1 MAKASPIQTNFTAGE
16 LSPRL
21 DGRTDVAKYDN
32 GCKTLENML
41 VHPQGGAT
49 RRPGTKFIGEVSNS
63 NSEHRLI
70 PFEFNVDQTYAVEFG
85 DKKARLVTNDGLVT
99 SEERK
104 AYDTD
109 VLLNTG
115 WGITDSSEVDTYVHF
130 SDDGLKAYFVK
141 VTEDKGA
148 STHTLEFAI
157 RQYALS
163 SEYDL
168 LSAGTLEVERTYDLP
183 DRYSSNVPEGQ
194 RRLHCGMFFQKGS
207 ASDASDGACLYIWD
221 GIPTADISQV
231 STSHTDCAI
240 YKFDCSTAFDL
251 TGTSSTSDITS
262 AADATYNLGASN
274 TISRYPIPICGV
286 GITPRFVSIIEGED
300 YAYWGINDSQSTNS
314 QIARLDVDP
323 DTRDTAG
330 RYLHLVV
337 SHLLAANNVA
347 INGYSADNID
357 RYKLLHV
364 SIDTGI
370 GSGETGFSWTGP
382 AFTNFPYYS
391 NAQEEYLFVNDVF
404 VQLIADSVSPSAKG
418 YITGLQ
424 VRATNNYWIADQN
437 GNFAHTDDFVP
448 AGENYNT
455 SGDGRYLDLDSG
467 STLDVAL
474 LHRAPLYVFS
484 VTYLSTDGERVGII
498 AKNKTNRYGT
508 IWTVPGVTS
517 SYFTDSV
524 SYFKLSEKQA
534 VVTPGNTSD
543 WGAIRSFMQYD
554 GKKIWF
560 SDGTVS
566 DGVTNI
572 ATALTLTYP
581 YIGLAMDDS
590 LLETGESFPYD
601 WYSGSLLNLGATRT
615 FSFDY
620 EEASIATRPIL
631 EVSTP
636 FTTAQ
641 LPNIKYAQ
649 SADVLFLAHPDVPLN
664 EFVRFGATTWS
675 CRSTQFT
682 RGPMQD
688 ISLDGSTLTASGRSG
703 SVTVTSSDGKFQITD
718 VGRLI
723 KLHDGYAKITAFSSD
738 TSVTATVLENEDG
751 RTELMPSY
759 TATTI
764 SAHEGDPDAT
774 GLSHNDRFEDSAGN
788 FIERGFK
795 DGMRITV
802 TGFTQHAN
810 NNEVGALIVSVT
822 ADTIL
827 IAPGGD
833 LTSETAGNSITIVGD
848 LEADDEYR
856 LGAFS
861 ETTGYPSV
869 VTLYEQRLI
878 LGNTL
883 AQPQTLFFSSAG
895 LFTDFTPGIDATDGI
910 TYTLSSN
917 QVNVIQYLVGA
928 RLLVVGTS
936 GGEFS
941 VSSGGTSEP
950 LTPTNI
956 QIRRQSN
963 YGGST
968 VQPFTIGSA
977 VLFVQRAERKLREL
991 VYDFDTDSYFAPD
1004 LTLLS
1009 EHLTEGLI
1017 KEVAWQQEPD
1027 GILWARLGDGS
1038 LIGLTYRREEEVI
1051 AWHRHTIAG
1060 SGFIESL
1067 ISLPSRSGED
1077 ELYMIVKRTING
1089 ATKRY
1094 IERLSEIDNIS
1105 SVTDPKFLDS
1115 HLTYSGA
1122 AVNSLSG
1129 LSHLEG
1135 ETVSILANGAKHAD
1149 KTVSS
1154 GSISLDVD
1162 VTDAVVG
1169 YKYSST
1175 LETMRIDAG
1184 GTEGTSQGKTKR
1196 IRGVTARFLETS
1208 GAQIGPDTSN
1218 LKPIVFAEAGASATT
1233 AIPLYTGDKYIEF
1246 SGNYETDGFIVV
1258 KQDDPLP
1265 MTVLA
1270 LMPLLQTFDR

>member
-32 GCKTLENML
+32 GCKTLENMV

-49 RRPGTKFIGEVSNS
+49 RRPGTKFIGEVSDS
-63 NSEHRLI
+63 SSAHRLL

-85 DKKARLVTNDGLVT
+85 NKSARFVTNDGFLV
-99 SEERK
+99 EPRQV
-104 AYDTD
+104 YDTD
-109 VLLNTG
+109 ALPAVG
-115 WGITDSSEVDTYVHF
+115 FGVVDSSVSDVRLLWD
-130 SDDGLKAYFVK
+130 DDGENVFFYKT
-141 VTEDKGA
+141 TEEKTG
-148 STHTLEFAI
+148 STHTLEI
-157 RQYALS
+157 VVRQYETVGFSLFGAKFK
-163 SEYDL
+163 SEK
-168 LSAGTLEVERTYDLP
+168 TFNLP

-194 RRLHCGMFFQKGS
+194 RRFHCGIGF
-207 ASDASDGACLYIWD
+207 ADGNRPQDKHFYVWD
-221 GIPTADISQV
+221 GIPTVDITAQ
-231 STSHTDCAI
+231 STSHTDCNI
-240 YKFDCSTAFDL
+240 WFDFNTGYDISDLDEDL
-251 TGTSSTSDITS
+251 T
-262 AADATYNLGASN
+262 AATWTNYELGASQ
-274 TISRYPIPICGV
+274 TASRYPVPISGLAFTPQFKSVIPGEEYNSSTLSWAGSAFYRMDDYNNVDRVNKHFQNNNGEHGRMHLI
-286 GITPRFVSIIEGED
+286 VSNLHQ
-300 YAYWGINDSQSTNS
+300 ASQSVNS
-314 QIARLDVDP
+314 LFIDKGQLIHLNTWNSSGGGLNFSKDV
-323 DTRDTAG
+323 
-330 RYLHLVV
+330 
-337 SHLLAANNVA
+337 
-347 INGYSADNID
+347 
-357 RYKLLHV
+357 
-364 SIDTGI
+364 
-370 GSGETGFSWTGP
+370 
-382 AFTNFPYYS
+382 FTNFPYVS
-391 NAQEEYLFVNDVF
+391 STNDNYATSERMF
-404 VQLIADSVSPSAKG
+404 EDLITDSG
-418 YITGLQ
+418 IITGLQ
-424 VRATNNYWIADQN
+424 VVAGNNYWLADAN
-437 GNFAHTDDFVP
+437 GNYAHTDDFVD
-448 AGENYNT
+448 AGNGFDT
-455 SGDGRYLDLDSG
+455 DGTRYISSQDSSLLDLPRHFQNPSYMFIATHLSEDGKRVTLVSG
-467 STLDVAL
+467 TQTYSRL
-474 LHRAPLYVFS
+474 LTSNTTSAFVFS
-484 VTYLSTDGERVGII
+484 PIAGVDDSSFRTVQYAVFALSQLEDL
-498 AKNKTNRYGT
+498 AS
-508 IWTVPGVTS
+508 PS
-517 SYFTDSV
+517 
-524 SYFKLSEKQA
+524 A
-534 VVTPGNTSD
+534 TSD
-543 WGAIRSFMQYD
+543 WGCIGSWMQAD
-554 GKKIWF
+554 GRRMWYV
-560 SDGTVS
+560 DGSVSSTVS
-566 DGVTNI
+566 NV
-572 ATALTLTYP
+572 ATSIPLRYP
-581 YIGLAMDDS
+581 YHILKIEESAIPSGASGLDFD
-590 LLETGESFPYD
+590 P
-601 WYSGSLLNLGATRT
+601 YSGSGHIPGGYSVTDT
-615 FSFDY
+615 WGFDF
-620 EEASIATRPIL
+620 ENAVL
-631 EVSTP
+631 ESQDPLVITTP
-636 FTTAQ
+636 FTTSQ
-641 LPNIKYAQ
+641 LPDIKYAQ
-649 SADVLFLAHPDVPLN
+649 SADVLFLAHPDVTPQEL
-664 EFVRFGATTWS
+664 VRYGATLFS
-675 CRSTQFT
+675 CQPSAFI

-688 ISLDGSTLTASGRSG
+688 ISLDGTTLTASGRIG
-703 SVTVTSSDGKFQITD
+703 SVTITASNGTFRTTD
-718 VGRLI
+718 VDRLV
-723 KLHDGYAKITAFSSD
+723 KLHDGYAKITAFTSG
-738 TSVTATVLENEDG
+738 TSVAATVLENEDG
-751 RTELMPSY
+751 RAELMPSY

-788 FIERGFK
+788 FIEQGFK
-795 DGMRITV
+795 EGMRVSV
-802 TGFTQHAN
+802 TGFTNHAT
-810 NNEVGALIVSVT
+810 NNEVGALVVSVT
-822 ADTIL
+822 ADTML

-833 LTSETAGNSITIVGD
+833 LTSEAAGDSVTIAGD

-861 ETTGYPSV
+861 ETTGYPAI

-878 LGNTL
+878 FGNTL

-895 LFTDFTPGIDATDGI
+895 LFTDFTPGIDATDAI

-977 VLFVQRAERKLREL
+977 VLFVQRADRKLREL

-1017 KEVAWQQEPD
+1017 KEIAWQQEPD
-1027 GILWARLGDGS
+1027 SILWARLGDGS

-1105 SVTDPKFLDS
+1105 TVTDPRFLDS

-1218 LKPIVFAEAGASATT
+1218 LKPIVFADPGASATT

>member
-32 GCKTLENML
+32 GCKTLENMV

-49 RRPGTKFIGEVSNS
+49 RRPGTKFIGEVSDS
-63 NSEHRLI
+63 SSEHRLI

-85 DKKARLVTNDGLVT
+85 DEKARLVTNDGFLLEEARTAFNTDTVT
-99 SEERK
+99 Q
-104 AYDTD
+104 
-109 VLLNTG
+109 VG
-115 WGITDSSEVDTYVHF
+115 WGAPQSVPFGREDMYLHF
-130 SDDGLKAYFVK
+130 SEDGYKVYAVKITEAKDDFQPVF
-141 VTEDKGA
+141 
-148 STHTLEFAI
+148 HTLSISI
-157 RQYALS
+157 RQY
-163 SEYDL
+163 
-168 LSAGTLEVERTYDLP
+168 TLESPHNLYTAGPVDTEKTWVLP
-183 DRYSSNVPEGQ
+183 DRHSSNMPKGS
-194 RRLHCGMFFQKGS
+194 RRFHCGIFF
-207 ASDASDGACLYIWD
+207 GARYPLVDYGEAFYIWD
-221 GIPTADISQV
+221 GTPTADITSL
-231 STSHTDCAI
+231 STSHTDCTF
-240 YKFDCSTAFDL
+240 YQFDL
-251 TGTSSTSDITS
+251 NEAYDLSSLSDGDITS
-262 AADATYNLGASN
+262 AADNTYYLGAQQ
-274 TISRYPIPICGV
+274 TASRYPIPISGV
-286 GITPRFVSIIEGED
+286 SFNPPFRSVIEGED
-300 YAYWGINDSQSTNS
+300 YYYLSHRDEDHDDNDRVNRIGINPWLEQGGSGLF
-314 QIARLDVDP
+314 IL
-323 DTRDTAG
+323 
-330 RYLHLVV
+330 V
-337 SHLLAANNVA
+337 SHLLHPSAVISFGNTPKRIQRYSVCYIKMRTSALEAHSWNFIVDAFRSWPTGNNSTTIMDVSYPFNYIVTNTGDADANG
-347 INGYSADNID
+347 IM
-357 RYKLLHV
+357 
-364 SIDTGI
+364 TGI
-370 GSGETGFSWTGP
+370 
-382 AFTNFPYYS
+382 
-391 NAQEEYLFVNDVF
+391 QCV
-404 VQLIADSVSPSAKG
+404 
-418 YITGLQ
+418 
-424 VRATNNYWIADQN
+424 ATNNHWIMDAN
-437 GNFAHTDDFVP
+437 GVYAHEAGFTP
-448 AGENYNT
+448 AGENYDT
-455 SGDGRYLDLDSG
+455 SPTKYKDLSHSDSLDLMYVHD
-467 STLDVAL
+467 
-474 LHRAPLYVFS
+474 APSYVF
-484 VTYLSTDGERVGII
+484 TTTFLSPQGNRNVIISKGYMSFFAVGLF
-498 AKNKTNRYGT
+498 
-508 IWTVPGVTS
+508 PGIYNEHPLITS
-517 SYFTDSV
+517 AF
-524 SYFKLSEKQA
+524 FKLSEVDDGSDLGINGAWGVINAHMQA
-534 VVTPGNTSD
+534 
-543 WGAIRSFMQYD
+543 D
-554 GKKIWF
+554 GKKIWY
-560 SDGTVS
+560 SDPVQN
-566 DGVTNI
+566 GVTNV
-572 ATALTLTYP
+572 ATSINLRYP
-581 YIGLAMDDS
+581 YLGLSHDDS
-590 LLETGESFPYD
+590 LITDDGDQDLSST
-601 WYSGSLLNLGATRT
+601 WYFRNNANNGYTS
-615 FSFDY
+615 SFDY
-620 EEASIATRPIL
+620 LNTNPIDSRVL
-631 EVSTP
+631 EVVTP
-636 FTTAQ
+636 YS
-641 LPNIKYAQ
+641 PNELEGIRYAQ
-649 SADVLFLAHPDVPLN
+649 SADVLYLVHPDHKPQQ
-664 EFVRFGATTWS
+664 FVRAGATQWA
-675 CRSTQFT
+675 CYDVPFT

-688 ISLDGSTLTASGRSG
+688 VNFDGSTMTASARTG
-703 SVTVTSSDGKFQITD
+703 SVTLTATSNTFQPTD
-718 VGRLI
+718 VGRLV
-723 KLHDGYAKITAFSSD
+723 KVHDGYARITAVSND
-738 TSVTATVLENEDG
+738 INATATVLENEDG

-764 SAHEGDPDAT
+764 SAHEGDPSGT

-795 DGMRITV
+795 EGMRISV
-802 TGFTQHAN
+802 TGFTQHTN

-833 LTSETAGNSITIVGD
+833 LTSESAGNSITIVGD

-861 ETTGYPSV
+861 ETTGYPAV

-883 AQPQTLFFSSAG
+883 SQPQTLFFSSAG
-895 LFTDFTPGIDATDGI
+895 LFTDFTPGIDATDAI

-941 VSSGGTSEP
+941 VSSGGTSET

-977 VLFVQRAERKLREL
+977 VLFVQRGERKLREL

-1009 EHLTEGLI
+1009 EHLTTGLI
-1017 KEVAWQQEPD
+1017 KEIAWQQEPD

-1051 AWHRHTIAG
+1051 AWHKHTIGG
-1060 SGFIESL
+1060 SGFIESI

-1105 SVTDPKFLDS
+1105 TVIDPRFLDS

-1169 YKYSST
+1169 YNYSST

-1196 IRGVTARFLETS
+1196 IRGVTARFLEAS

-1218 LKPIVFAEAGASATT
+1218 LKPIVFAEPGASATT